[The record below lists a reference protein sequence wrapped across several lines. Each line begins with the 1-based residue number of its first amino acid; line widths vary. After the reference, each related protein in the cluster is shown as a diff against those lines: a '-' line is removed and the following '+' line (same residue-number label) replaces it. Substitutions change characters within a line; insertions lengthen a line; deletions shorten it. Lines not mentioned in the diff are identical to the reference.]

1 MLRSTYDRRA
11 LRFFVPLAQRAIA
24 LREETKSIGVMCS
37 YQGCQMAIARF
48 LD

>member
-1 MLRSTYDRRA
+1 MFCRRA

-37 YQGCQMAIARF
+37 YRMREGFRALGREAIQ
-48 LD
+48 

>member
-1 MLRSTYDRRA
+1 MMHCLTHRRA

-37 YQGCQMAIARF
+37 YQGLYSVMS
-48 LD
+48 